1 VKVLAIRLSSKKTP
15 DRKKNLIAY
24 FTPDATVTEQYR
36 SIKANIHF
44 TCSNLNI
51 RTLLITSP
59 NDGDG
64 KSMTAS
70 NLAVSMAQ
78 QSERVLLIDAN
89 LRSPTSHHIFKISND
104 TGVTSILNGMTTL
117 EDTIHK
123 TEIGRLDVLPSGP
136 STFFPSELLAS
147 ESFTELLVNSQ
158 RIYDY
163 VLIDSPSVLEVA
175 DTKILANQCEGV
187 VLVLNPRK
195 TKLEKVREVKK
206 VLEFTNTQ
214 IAGVIFNNK

>member
-24 FTPDATVTEQYR
+24 FTPDATVAEQYR

-44 TCSNLNI
+44 TCNIKNI

-64 KSMTAS
+64 KSMTAT

-89 LRSPTSHHIFKISND
+89 LRSPTSHLIFKISND
-104 TGVTSILNGMTTL
+104 TGLTSILNGMTTL
-117 EDTIHK
+117 EEAIHK
-123 TEIGRLDVLPSGP
+123 TEIGRLDVLTSGP
-136 STFFPSELLAS
+136 STFFPSEILAS

-158 RIYDY
+158 GIYDY

-175 DTKILANQCEGV
+175 DTKIIANQCEGV
-187 VLVLNPRK
+187 LLVLNPRK
-195 TKLEKVREVKK
+195 TKLKKVKEVKR
-206 VLEFTNTQ
+206 VLEFANTQ

>member
-1 VKVLAIRLSSKKTP
+1 
-15 DRKKNLIAY
+15 
-24 FTPDATVTEQYR
+24 
-36 SIKANIHF
+36 
-44 TCSNLNI
+44 
-51 RTLLITSP
+51 
-59 NDGDG
+59 
-64 KSMTAS
+64 MTAT

-89 LRSPTSHHIFKISND
+89 LRSPTSHLIFKISND
-104 TGVTSILNGMTTL
+104 TGLTSILNGMTTL
-117 EDTIHK
+117 EEAIHK

-136 STFFPSELLAS
+136 STFFPSEILAS

-158 RIYDY
+158 GIYDY

-175 DTKILANQCEGV
+175 DTKIIANQCEGV

-195 TKLEKVREVKK
+195 TKLEKVKEVKR
-206 VLEFTNTQ
+206 VLEFANTQ